1 VDTNADSIIK
11 KGCGRN
17 TKLEGITAEPGGADR
32 HTWLKRDHHCL
43 VCAHDVYS
51 LRKLW
56 HSQRETT
63 NAVPVVPERI
73 VRPQTQ
79 FFRALFSLA
88 LLLLFHSNAMSQNQN
103 PSVPPEWLTHAEKTN
118 YRETPRY
125 AQTIEYSKRLDQA
138 SSLIEFQ
145 SFGKSGEGRELP
157 LLLATEGGTFTPEA
171 ARQAG
176 KAVILIQACI
186 HAGEPDGKDAGL
198 ALLRDIAITKTRPG
212 LLKNLV
218 VLFIPI
224 YNTDGHE
231 RVSPYNRIN
240 QNGPAEMGWRT
251 TSTYQNL
258 NRDYMKADTPETR
271 AWLSLWNRWK
281 PDLFIDC
288 HVTDGADYRYNIT
301 YQHEHHA
308 GVDASVLAWERK
320 VIDERVAPA
329 TEAAGNIVSWY
340 LEFIDNRDLTKGI
353 RDFNGSP
360 RFSTGY
366 TPIRNRPGILIE
378 THMLKPYRP
387 RVIGTYDFL
396 RFALAEVSRDPGSL
410 LAAVRE
416 ADEKTVANGRSYDP
430 ARRYPLDFELSD
442 QTTPYNLRAVEYH
455 TEKSDVSGAQRV
467 IFGSKPL
474 DLTVPMY
481 NDFQVKTAVA
491 PPLYYIVP
499 GQWKDVIELL
509 KAHGLRVHATA
520 EATTM
525 DIESYRFVD
534 VKWAGG
540 PFEGRLMP
548 SFKVEVVHERR
559 TFPAGSVI
567 VPLAQEAAKVAMNL
581 LEPEAP
587 DSLVHWGFFNAT
599 FEEKEY
605 GEDYVVEKLARE
617 MLEKN
622 PQLREE
628 FEKKLASDPNF
639 AANPRARLQFFFRR
653 SPYWDQQM
661 NLYPVGRIITPL
673 KP

>member
-1 VDTNADSIIK
+1 MQKVKMQRAGVFLALFFTVWP
-11 KGCGRN
+11 
-17 TKLEGITAEPGGADR
+17 L
-32 HTWLKRDHHCL
+32 L
-43 VCAHDVYS
+43 S
-51 LRKLW
+51 LPA
-56 HSQRETT
+56 
-63 NAVPVVPERI
+63 N
-73 VRPQTQ
+73 PQTKT
-79 FFRALFSLA
+79 
-88 LLLLFHSNAMSQNQN
+88 MSQNQN
-103 PSVPPEWLTHAEKTN
+103 SSVPPEWLTHAEKTD

-125 AQTIEYSKRLDQA
+125 AETIEYSRRLAQA
-138 SSLIEFQ
+138 SSLITFQ
-145 SFGKSGEGRELP
+145 NFGKSGQGRELP
-157 LLLATEGGTFTPEA
+157 LLIASEGETFTPEA
-171 ARQAG
+171 ARRAG

-198 ALLRDIAITKTRPG
+198 TLLRDIAVTKTLPG

-240 QNGPAEMGWRT
+240 QKGPAEMGWRT

-288 HVTDGADYRYNIT
+288 HVTDGADYQYNIT

-308 GVDASVLAWERK
+308 GVAESVLAWEKR

-329 TEAAGNIVSWY
+329 TEAAGNTLSWY

-396 RFALAEVSRDPGSL
+396 RFTLAEVSRDPESL
-410 LAAVRE
+410 LKAVRE
-416 ADEKTVANGRSYDP
+416 ADEKTLADGRAYDP
-430 ARRYPLDFELSD
+430 ARRYPLNFELTDKATPHKIRALESQTGTSD
-442 QTTPYNLRAVEYH
+442 ISGGPYVTFGTRPVEM
-455 TEKSDVSGAQRV
+455 
-467 IFGSKPL
+467 
-474 DLTVPMY
+474 TVPMY
-481 NDFQVKTAVA
+481 NEFRVKTAVA

-499 GQWKDVIELL
+499 VQWSEVIEVLR
-509 KAHGLRVHATA
+509 AHGLTLQ
-520 EATTM
+520 TTKEEITI

-548 SFKVEVVHERR
+548 SFKAEVVRERR

-567 VPLAQEAAKVAMNL
+567 VPLAQESAKVALNL

-599 FEEKEY
+599 FEQKEY
-605 GEDYVVEKLARE
+605 AENYILEKLARE
-617 MLEKN
+617 MLAAN
-622 PQLREE
+622 PALRAE
-628 FEKKLASDPNF
+628 FEKKLATDASF
-639 AANPRARLQFFFRR
+639 ASNPRARLEFFYRR
-653 SPYWDQQM
+653 SPYWDNQM

-673 KP
+673 GH